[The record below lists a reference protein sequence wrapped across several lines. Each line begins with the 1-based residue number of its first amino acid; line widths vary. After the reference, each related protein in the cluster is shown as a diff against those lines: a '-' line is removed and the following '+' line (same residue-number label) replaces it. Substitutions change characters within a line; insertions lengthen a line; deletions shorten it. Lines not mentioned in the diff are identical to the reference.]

1 MQALHLLMGKIL
13 HSRKGRMRA
22 WMGTLGL
29 GIAALLLLVAVQMQA
44 DFSELLQ
51 GKQNKDTNTQYL
63 VINRQLNNNNLNSGG
78 LREEE
83 LAALKKLPEVSAVGI
98 IQPGYFKASLSSTSD
113 RFPFYTDVSFE
124 TVSSDFLDEI
134 PEHWSWQEK
143 DEYVPIIVPSLYL
156 DLYNFQFALAQ
167 QLPQLTPEVV
177 KMIFFNIRIQG
188 PNGEVVLKGKVAGFS
203 DRIQSML
210 VPQEFMQ
217 WCNTRFAQG
226 EKRNPS
232 RILLKTKDATSPEL
246 NQFLEKN
253 QLQADKEK
261 TRFSKYR
268 EIVNWIAG
276 ISGLSGLLMLI
287 FAALVLSLF
296 IQLNIVSKQDEIR
309 LLIQLGASPQQ
320 MIGFLMKKFFPPNAI
335 IVLIALGLVAIL
347 QYLLFGWLQ
356 KKAIGVS
363 AWISPLTLLTAFL
376 LILLMGVINRIAIG
390 RSVKEN
396 PTR

>member
-1 MQALHLLMGKIL
+1 MGKIL
-13 HSRKGRMRA
+13 HSRKGQMRA

-83 LAALKKLPEVSAVGI
+83 LEALKKLPEVSAVGI

-134 PEHWSWQEK
+134 PEHWTWQEK

-217 WCNTRFAQG
+217 WCNARFAQG

-232 RILLKTKDATSPEL
+232 RILIKTKDATSPVL

-363 AWISPLTLLTAFL
+363 AWISPLTLLAALL

>member
-13 HSRKGRMRA
+13 HSRKGRLRA

-44 DFSELLQ
+44 DFSELLE
-51 GKQNKDTNTQYL
+51 GKQNKETNTQYL
-63 VINRQLNNNNLNSGG
+63 VINRQLNNNNLNAGG

-98 IQPGYFKASLSSTSD
+98 MQPGYFKASLSSTSD

-134 PEHWSWQEK
+134 PEHWTWQEK
-143 DEYVPIIVPSLYL
+143 DDYVPIIVPSLYL

-188 PNGEVVLKGKVAGFS
+188 PKGVLVLKGKVAGFS

-217 WCNTRFAQG
+217 WCNAWFAQG
-226 EKRNPS
+226 EKRSPS
-232 RILLKTKDATSPEL
+232 RILIKTKDATSPVL

-276 ISGLSGLLMLI
+276 ISGLSGLLMLV

-356 KKAIGVS
+356 KKTIGVS
-363 AWISPLTLLTAFL
+363 AWISPLTLIAALL
-376 LILLMGVINRIAIG
+376 LILLMGVVNRIAIG
-390 RSVKEN
+390 KSVKEN
-396 PTR
+396 PTQ

>member
-1 MQALHLLMGKIL
+1 L
-13 HSRKGRMRA
+13 
-22 WMGTLGL
+22 
-29 GIAALLLLVAVQMQA
+29 
-44 DFSELLQ
+44 
-51 GKQNKDTNTQYL
+51 
-63 VINRQLNNNNLNSGG
+63 
-78 LREEE
+78 
-83 LAALKKLPEVSAVGI
+83 
-98 IQPGYFKASLSSTSD
+98 
-113 RFPFYTDVSFE
+113 
-124 TVSSDFLDEI
+124 
-134 PEHWSWQEK
+134 
-143 DEYVPIIVPSLYL
+143 
-156 DLYNFQFALAQ
+156 
-167 QLPQLTPEVV
+167 
-177 KMIFFNIRIQG
+177 
-188 PNGEVVLKGKVAGFS
+188 VLKGKVAGFS

-217 WCNTRFAQG
+217 WCNARFAQG

-232 RILLKTKDATSPEL
+232 RILIKTKDATSPVL

-276 ISGLSGLLMLI
+276 ISGLSGLLMLV

-335 IVLIALGLVAIL
+335 IVLFALGLVAIL

-356 KKAIGVS
+356 KKTIGVS
-363 AWISPLTLLTAFL
+363 AWISPLTLLAALL
-376 LILLMGVINRIAIG
+376 LILLMGVVNRIAIG
-390 RSVKEN
+390 KSVKEN
-396 PTR
+396 PTQ

>member
-13 HSRKGRMRA
+13 HSRKGRLRA

-29 GIAALLLLVAVQMQA
+29 GIAALLLLIAVQMQS

-134 PEHWSWQEK
+134 PEHWTWQEK

-217 WCNTRFAQG
+217 WCNARFAQG

-232 RILLKTKDATSPEL
+232 RILIKTKDATSPVL

-335 IVLIALGLVAIL
+335 VVMIALGLVAIL
-347 QYLLFGWLQ
+347 QYLLFSWLQ

-363 AWISPLTLLTAFL
+363 AWISPLTLLAALL
-376 LILLMGVINRIAIG
+376 LILLMGVVNRIAIG

>member
-1 MQALHLLMGKIL
+1 L
-13 HSRKGRMRA
+13 
-22 WMGTLGL
+22 
-29 GIAALLLLVAVQMQA
+29 
-44 DFSELLQ
+44 
-51 GKQNKDTNTQYL
+51 
-63 VINRQLNNNNLNSGG
+63 
-78 LREEE
+78 
-83 LAALKKLPEVSAVGI
+83 
-98 IQPGYFKASLSSTSD
+98 
-113 RFPFYTDVSFE
+113 
-124 TVSSDFLDEI
+124 
-134 PEHWSWQEK
+134 
-143 DEYVPIIVPSLYL
+143 
-156 DLYNFQFALAQ
+156 
-167 QLPQLTPEVV
+167 
-177 KMIFFNIRIQG
+177 
-188 PNGEVVLKGKVAGFS
+188 VLKGKVAGFS

-217 WCNTRFAQG
+217 WCNARFAQG
-226 EKRNPS
+226 EKRSPS
-232 RILLKTKDATSPEL
+232 RILIKTKDATSPVL

-276 ISGLSGLLMLI
+276 ISGLSGLLMLV

-356 KKAIGVS
+356 KKTIGVS
-363 AWISPLTLLTAFL
+363 AWISPLTLIAALL
-376 LILLMGVINRIAIG
+376 LILLMGVVNRIAIG
-390 RSVKEN
+390 KSVKEN
-396 PTR
+396 PTQ

>member
-13 HSRKGRMRA
+13 HSRKGRLRV

-29 GIAALLLLVAVQMQA
+29 GIAALLLLIAVQMQS
-44 DFSELLQ
+44 DFSELLE
-51 GKQNKDTNTQYL
+51 GKQNKETNTQYL
-63 VINRQLNNNNLNSGG
+63 VINRQLNNNNLNAGG
-78 LREEE
+78 LREDE

-98 IQPGYFKASLSSTSD
+98 MQPGYFKASLSSTSD

-134 PEHWSWQEK
+134 PEHWTWQEK
-143 DEYVPIIVPSLYL
+143 DDYVPIIVPSLYL

-188 PNGEVVLKGKVAGFS
+188 PNGEVVLIGKVAGFS

-217 WCNTRFAQG
+217 WCNARFAQG

-232 RILLKTKDATSPEL
+232 RILIKTKDATSPVL

-261 TRFSKYR
+261 TRYSKYR

-276 ISGLSGLLMLI
+276 ISGLSGLLMLV

-320 MIGFLMKKFFPPNAI
+320 MIGFLMKKFYPPNAF

-356 KKAIGVS
+356 KKTIGVS
-363 AWISPLTLLTAFL
+363 AWISPLTLLAALL
-376 LILLMGVINRIAIG
+376 LILLMGVVNRIAIG
-390 RSVKEN
+390 RSVKDN

>member
-29 GIAALLLLVAVQMQA
+29 GIAALLLLVAVQMEA

-188 PNGEVVLKGKVAGFS
+188 PNGEVVVKGKVAGFS

-232 RILLKTKDATSPEL
+232 RILLKTKDATSPVL

-276 ISGLSGLLMLI
+276 ISGLSGLLMLV

>member
-13 HSRKGRMRA
+13 HSRKGRLRA
-22 WMGTLGL
+22 WLGTLGL

-44 DFSELLQ
+44 DFSELLE
-51 GKQNKDTNTQYL
+51 GKQNKETNTQYL
-63 VINRQLNNNNLNSGG
+63 VINRQLNNNNLNAGG

-98 IQPGYFKASLSSTSD
+98 MQPGYFKASLSSTSD

-134 PEHWSWQEK
+134 PEHWTWQEK
-143 DEYVPIIVPSLYL
+143 DDYVPIIVPSLYL

-203 DRIQSML
+203 NRIQSML
-210 VPQEFMQ
+210 VPHEFMQ
-217 WCNTRFAQG
+217 WCNARFALG

-232 RILLKTKDATSPEL
+232 RILIKTKDATSPVL

-276 ISGLSGLLMLI
+276 ISGLSGLLMLV

-356 KKAIGVS
+356 KKTIGVS
-363 AWISPLTLLTAFL
+363 AWISPLTLIAALL
-376 LILLMGVINRIAIG
+376 LILLMGVVNRIAIG
-390 RSVKEN
+390 KSVKEN
-396 PTR
+396 PTQ

>member
-1 MQALHLLMGKIL
+1 
-13 HSRKGRMRA
+13 
-22 WMGTLGL
+22 
-29 GIAALLLLVAVQMQA
+29 
-44 DFSELLQ
+44 
-51 GKQNKDTNTQYL
+51 
-63 VINRQLNNNNLNSGG
+63 
-78 LREEE
+78 
-83 LAALKKLPEVSAVGI
+83 
-98 IQPGYFKASLSSTSD
+98 
-113 RFPFYTDVSFE
+113 
-124 TVSSDFLDEI
+124 
-134 PEHWSWQEK
+134 
-143 DEYVPIIVPSLYL
+143 
-156 DLYNFQFALAQ
+156 
-167 QLPQLTPEVV
+167 
-177 KMIFFNIRIQG
+177 
-188 PNGEVVLKGKVAGFS
+188 VAGFS

-217 WCNTRFAQG
+217 WCNARFAQG
-226 EKRNPS
+226 EKQNPS
-232 RILLKTKDATSPEL
+232 RILIKTKDATSPVL

-335 IVLIALGLVAIL
+335 VVMIALGLVAIL

-363 AWISPLTLLTAFL
+363 AWISPLTLLAALL
-376 LILLMGVINRIAIG
+376 LILLMGVVNRIAIG
-390 RSVKEN
+390 KSVKEN

>member
-13 HSRKGRMRA
+13 HSRKGRLRA

-29 GIAALLLLVAVQMQA
+29 GIAALLLLIAVQMQA
-44 DFSELLQ
+44 DFNELLQ

-98 IQPGYFKASLSSTSD
+98 IQPGYFKASLSSNSD

-134 PEHWSWQEK
+134 PEHWTWQEK

-217 WCNTRFAQG
+217 WCNARFAQG

-232 RILLKTKDATSPEL
+232 RILIKTNDATSPVL

-276 ISGLSGLLMLI
+276 ISGLSGLLMLV

-320 MIGFLMKKFFPPNAI
+320 MIGFLMKKFFPPNAF

-356 KKAIGVS
+356 KKTIGVS
-363 AWISPLTLLTAFL
+363 AWISPLTLLAALL
-376 LILLMGVINRIAIG
+376 LILLMGVVNRIAIG
-390 RSVKEN
+390 RSVKDN

>member
-13 HSRKGRMRA
+13 HSRKGRLRA

-44 DFSELLQ
+44 DFSELLE
-51 GKQNKDTNTQYL
+51 GKQNKEDNSQYL
-63 VINRQLNNNNLNSGG
+63 VINRQLNNNNLNAGG

-98 IQPGYFKASLSSTSD
+98 MQPGYFKASLSSTSD

-134 PEHWSWQEK
+134 PEHWTWQEK
-143 DEYVPIIVPSLYL
+143 DDYVPIIVPSLYL

-177 KMIFFNIRIQG
+177 KMIFFNIRIRG
-188 PNGEVVLKGKVAGFS
+188 PKGELVLKGKVAGFS

-217 WCNTRFAQG
+217 WCNARFAQG

-232 RILLKTKDATSPEL
+232 RILIKTKDATSPVL

-276 ISGLSGLLMLI
+276 ISGLSGLLMLV

-356 KKAIGVS
+356 KKTIGVS
-363 AWISPLTLLTAFL
+363 AWISPLTLLAALL
-376 LILLMGVINRIAIG
+376 LILLMGVVNRIAIG
-390 RSVKEN
+390 KSVKYN

>member
-13 HSRKGRMRA
+13 HSRKGRLRA

-29 GIAALLLLVAVQMQA
+29 GIAALLLLVAVQMQS

-83 LAALKKLPEVSAVGI
+83 LEALKKLPEVSAVDI

-134 PEHWSWQEK
+134 PEHWTWQEK

-217 WCNTRFAQG
+217 WCNARFAQG

-232 RILLKTKDATSPEL
+232 RILIKTKDATSPVL

-363 AWISPLTLLTAFL
+363 AWISPLTLLAALL

>member
-13 HSRKGRMRA
+13 HSRKGRLRA

-29 GIAALLLLVAVQMQA
+29 GIAALLLLVAVQMQS

-83 LAALKKLPEVSAVGI
+83 LEALKKLPEVSAVGI

-134 PEHWSWQEK
+134 PEHWTWQEK

-217 WCNTRFAQG
+217 WCNARFAQG

-232 RILLKTKDATSPEL
+232 RILIKTKDATSPVL

-276 ISGLSGLLMLI
+276 ISGLSGLLMLV

-363 AWISPLTLLTAFL
+363 AWISPLTLLAALL
-376 LILLMGVINRIAIG
+376 LILLMGVVNRIAIG

>member
-13 HSRKGRMRA
+13 HSRKGQMRA

-63 VINRQLNNNNLNSGG
+63 VINRQLNNNNLNAGG

-83 LAALKKLPEVSAVGI
+83 LEALKKLPEVSAVGI

-217 WCNTRFAQG
+217 WCNARFAQG

-232 RILLKTKDATSPEL
+232 RILIKTKDATSPVL

-335 IVLIALGLVAIL
+335 VVMIAQGLVAIL

-363 AWISPLTLLTAFL
+363 AWISPLTLLAALL
-376 LILLMGVINRIAIG
+376 LILLMGVVNRIAIG
-390 RSVKEN
+390 KSVKEN
-396 PTR
+396 PTQ

>member
-13 HSRKGRMRA
+13 HSRKGRLRA

-29 GIAALLLLVAVQMQA
+29 GIAALLLLVAVQMQS

-83 LAALKKLPEVSAVGI
+83 LEALKKLPEVSAVGI

-134 PEHWSWQEK
+134 PEHWTWQEK

-217 WCNTRFAQG
+217 WCNARFAQG

-232 RILLKTKDATSPEL
+232 RILIKTKDATSPVL

-363 AWISPLTLLTAFL
+363 AWISPLTLLAALL
-376 LILLMGVINRIAIG
+376 LILLMGVINRIAIR

>member
-13 HSRKGRMRA
+13 HSRKGRLRA

-29 GIAALLLLVAVQMQA
+29 GIAALLLLVAVQMQS

-83 LAALKKLPEVSAVGI
+83 LEALKKLPEVSAVGI

-134 PEHWSWQEK
+134 PEHWTWQEK

-217 WCNTRFAQG
+217 WCNARFAQG

-232 RILLKTKDATSPEL
+232 RILIKTKDATSPVL

-363 AWISPLTLLTAFL
+363 AWISPLTLLAALL
-376 LILLMGVINRIAIG
+376 LILLMGVVNRIAIG

>member
-83 LAALKKLPEVSAVGI
+83 LAALKKLPEVTAVGI

-232 RILLKTKDATSPEL
+232 RILLKTKDATSPVL

-276 ISGLSGLLMLI
+276 ISGLSGLLMLV

>member
-13 HSRKGRMRA
+13 HSRKGQMRA

-83 LAALKKLPEVSAVGI
+83 LEALKKLPEVSAVGI

-134 PEHWSWQEK
+134 PEHWTWQEK

-217 WCNTRFAQG
+217 WCNARFAQG

-232 RILLKTKDATSPEL
+232 RILIKTKDATSPVL

-363 AWISPLTLLTAFL
+363 AWISPLTLLAALL

>member
-13 HSRKGRMRA
+13 HSRKGRLRA

-134 PEHWSWQEK
+134 PEQWIWQEK

-203 DRIQSML
+203 DRIQSIL

-217 WCNTRFAQG
+217 WCNARFAQG

-232 RILLKTKDATSPEL
+232 RILIKTKDATSPVL

-363 AWISPLTLLTAFL
+363 AWISPLTLLAALL

>member
-13 HSRKGRMRA
+13 HSRKGRLRA

-29 GIAALLLLVAVQMQA
+29 GIAALLLLIAVQMQS

-63 VINRQLNNNNLNSGG
+63 VINRQLNNNNLNAGG
-78 LREEE
+78 LSKEE

-124 TVSSDFLDEI
+124 SVSSDFLDEI

-217 WCNTRFAQG
+217 WCNARFAQG

-232 RILLKTKDATSPEL
+232 RILIKTKDATSPVL

-363 AWISPLTLLTAFL
+363 AWISPLTLLAALL
-376 LILLMGVINRIAIG
+376 LILLMGVINRIAIR

>member
-13 HSRKGRMRA
+13 HSRKGRVRA

-44 DFSELLQ
+44 DFSELLE
-51 GKQNKDTNTQYL
+51 GKQNKETNTQYL

-78 LREEE
+78 LREDE
-83 LAALKKLPEVSAVGI
+83 LDALKKLPEVSAVGI
-98 IQPGYFKASLSSTSD
+98 MQPGYFKASLSSTSD

-134 PEHWSWQEK
+134 PEHWTWQEK

-188 PNGEVVLKGKVAGFS
+188 PKGELVLKGKVAGFS

-217 WCNTRFAQG
+217 WCNARFAQG

-232 RILLKTKDATSPEL
+232 RILIKTKDATSPVL

-276 ISGLSGLLMLI
+276 ISGLSGLLMLV

-335 IVLIALGLVAIL
+335 VVLISLGLVAIL
-347 QYLLFGWLQ
+347 QFLLFGWLQ

-363 AWISPLTLLTAFL
+363 AWISPLTLLAALL

>member
-13 HSRKGRMRA
+13 HSRKGRLRA

-29 GIAALLLLVAVQMQA
+29 GIAALLLLVAVQMQS

-83 LAALKKLPEVSAVGI
+83 LEALKKLPEVSAVGI

-134 PEHWSWQEK
+134 PEHWTWQEK

-217 WCNTRFAQG
+217 WCNARFAQG

-232 RILLKTKDATSPEL
+232 RILIKTKDATSPVL

-347 QYLLFGWLQ
+347 QYLLFSWLQ

-363 AWISPLTLLTAFL
+363 AWISPLTLLAALL

>member
-1 MQALHLLMGKIL
+1 
-13 HSRKGRMRA
+13 
-22 WMGTLGL
+22 
-29 GIAALLLLVAVQMQA
+29 
-44 DFSELLQ
+44 
-51 GKQNKDTNTQYL
+51 
-63 VINRQLNNNNLNSGG
+63 
-78 LREEE
+78 
-83 LAALKKLPEVSAVGI
+83 
-98 IQPGYFKASLSSTSD
+98 
-113 RFPFYTDVSFE
+113 
-124 TVSSDFLDEI
+124 
-134 PEHWSWQEK
+134 
-143 DEYVPIIVPSLYL
+143 
-156 DLYNFQFALAQ
+156 
-167 QLPQLTPEVV
+167 
-177 KMIFFNIRIQG
+177 MIFFNIRIQG
-188 PNGEVVLKGKVAGFS
+188 PKGELVLKGKVAGFS

-217 WCNTRFAQG
+217 WCNARFAQG

-232 RILLKTKDATSPEL
+232 RILIKTKDATSPVL

-276 ISGLSGLLMLI
+276 VSGLSGLLMLV

-356 KKAIGVS
+356 KKTIGVS
-363 AWISPLTLLTAFL
+363 AWISPVTLLAALL
-376 LILLMGVINRIAIG
+376 LILLMGVVNRIAIG
-390 RSVKEN
+390 KSVKDN

>member
-13 HSRKGRMRA
+13 HSRKGQLRA

-44 DFSELLQ
+44 DFSELLE
-51 GKQNKDTNTQYL
+51 GKQNKETNTQYL
-63 VINRQLNNNNLNSGG
+63 VINRQLNNNNLNAGG

-98 IQPGYFKASLSSTSD
+98 MQPGYFKASLSSTSD

-134 PEHWSWQEK
+134 PEHWTWQEK
-143 DEYVPIIVPSLYL
+143 DDYVPIIVPSLYL

-203 DRIQSML
+203 NRIQSML
-210 VPQEFMQ
+210 VPHEFMQ
-217 WCNTRFAQG
+217 WCNARFALG

-232 RILLKTKDATSPEL
+232 RILIKTKDATSPVL

-276 ISGLSGLLMLI
+276 ISGLSGLLMLV

-356 KKAIGVS
+356 KKTIGVS
-363 AWISPLTLLTAFL
+363 AWISPLTLIAALL
-376 LILLMGVINRIAIG
+376 LILLMGVVNRIAIG
-390 RSVKEN
+390 KSVKEN
-396 PTR
+396 PTQ

>member
-29 GIAALLLLVAVQMQA
+29 GIAALLLLIAVQMQA

-232 RILLKTKDATSPEL
+232 RILLKTKDATSPVL

-276 ISGLSGLLMLI
+276 ISGLSGLLMLV

>member
-1 MQALHLLMGKIL
+1 
-13 HSRKGRMRA
+13 
-22 WMGTLGL
+22 
-29 GIAALLLLVAVQMQA
+29 MQA

-51 GKQNKDTNTQYL
+51 GKQNKETNTQYL
-63 VINRQLNNNNLNSGG
+63 VINRQLNNNNLNAGG

-98 IQPGYFKASLSSTSD
+98 MQPGYFKASLSSTSD

-124 TVSSDFLDEI
+124 TVSSDFLNEI
-134 PEHWSWQEK
+134 PEHWTWQEK
-143 DEYVPIIVPSLYL
+143 DDYVPIIVPSLYL

-177 KMIFFNIRIQG
+177 KMIFFNIRIKG
-188 PNGEVVLKGKVAGFS
+188 PKGEVVLKGKVAGFS

-217 WCNTRFAQG
+217 WCNARFAQG

-232 RILLKTKDATSPEL
+232 RILIKTKDATSPVL

-276 ISGLSGLLMLI
+276 ISGLSGLLMLV

-356 KKAIGVS
+356 KKTIGVS
-363 AWISPLTLLTAFL
+363 AWISPLTLIAALL
-376 LILLMGVINRIAIG
+376 LILLMGVVNRIAIG
-390 RSVKEN
+390 KSVKEN
-396 PTR
+396 PTQ

>member
-29 GIAALLLLVAVQMQA
+29 GIAALLLLVAVQMEA

-232 RILLKTKDATSPEL
+232 RILLKTKDATSPVL

-276 ISGLSGLLMLI
+276 ISGLSGLLMLV

>member
-13 HSRKGRMRA
+13 HSRKGRLRA

-29 GIAALLLLVAVQMQA
+29 GIAALLLLIAVQMQS
-44 DFSELLQ
+44 DFSELLE
-51 GKQNKDTNTQYL
+51 GKQNKETNTQYL
-63 VINRQLNNNNLNSGG
+63 VINRQLNNNNLNAGG
-78 LREEE
+78 LREDE

-98 IQPGYFKASLSSTSD
+98 MQPGYFKASLSSTSD

-134 PEHWSWQEK
+134 PEHWTWQEK
-143 DEYVPIIVPSLYL
+143 DDYVPIIVPSLYL

-188 PNGEVVLKGKVAGFS
+188 PNGEVVLIGKVAGFS

-217 WCNTRFAQG
+217 WCNARFAQG

-232 RILLKTKDATSPEL
+232 RILIKTKDATSPVL

-261 TRFSKYR
+261 TRYSKYR

-276 ISGLSGLLMLI
+276 ISGLSGLLMLV

-320 MIGFLMKKFFPPNAI
+320 MIGFLMKKFYPPNAF

-356 KKAIGVS
+356 KKAIWVS
-363 AWISPLTLLTAFL
+363 AWISPLTLLAALL
-376 LILLMGVINRIAIG
+376 LILLMGVVNRIVIG
-390 RSVKEN
+390 KSVKEN

>member
-13 HSRKGRMRA
+13 HSRKGRLRA

-29 GIAALLLLVAVQMQA
+29 GIAALLLLIAVQMQA

-134 PEHWSWQEK
+134 PEHWTWQEK

-217 WCNTRFAQG
+217 WCNARFAQG

-232 RILLKTKDATSPEL
+232 RILIKTKDATSPVL

-276 ISGLSGLLMLI
+276 ISGLSGLLMLV

-356 KKAIGVS
+356 KKTIGVS
-363 AWISPLTLLTAFL
+363 AWISPLTLIAALL
-376 LILLMGVINRIAIG
+376 LILLMGVVNRIAIG
-390 RSVKEN
+390 KSVKEN
-396 PTR
+396 PTQ

>member
-217 WCNTRFAQG
+217 WCNRRFAQG

-232 RILLKTKDATSPEL
+232 RILLKTKDATSPVL

-276 ISGLSGLLMLI
+276 ISGLSGLLMLV

-363 AWISPLTLLTAFL
+363 AWISPLTLLAALL

>member
-13 HSRKGRMRA
+13 HSRKGRLRA

-29 GIAALLLLVAVQMQA
+29 GIAALLLLVAVQMQS

-83 LAALKKLPEVSAVGI
+83 LEALKKLPEVSAVGI

-134 PEHWSWQEK
+134 PEHWTWQEK

-217 WCNTRFAQG
+217 WCNARFAQG

-232 RILLKTKDATSPEL
+232 RILIKTKDATSPVL

-276 ISGLSGLLMLI
+276 ISGLSGLMMLI

-363 AWISPLTLLTAFL
+363 AWISPLTLLAALL
-376 LILLMGVINRIAIG
+376 LILLMGVVNRIAIG

>member
-1 MQALHLLMGKIL
+1 
-13 HSRKGRMRA
+13 
-22 WMGTLGL
+22 
-29 GIAALLLLVAVQMQA
+29 
-44 DFSELLQ
+44 
-51 GKQNKDTNTQYL
+51 
-63 VINRQLNNNNLNSGG
+63 
-78 LREEE
+78 
-83 LAALKKLPEVSAVGI
+83 
-98 IQPGYFKASLSSTSD
+98 
-113 RFPFYTDVSFE
+113 
-124 TVSSDFLDEI
+124 
-134 PEHWSWQEK
+134 
-143 DEYVPIIVPSLYL
+143 
-156 DLYNFQFALAQ
+156 
-167 QLPQLTPEVV
+167 
-177 KMIFFNIRIQG
+177 
-188 PNGEVVLKGKVAGFS
+188 
-203 DRIQSML
+203 
-210 VPQEFMQ
+210 MQ
-217 WCNTRFAQG
+217 WCNARFAQG

-232 RILLKTKDATSPEL
+232 RILIKTKDATSPVL

-335 IVLIALGLVAIL
+335 VVIIALGLVAIL

-356 KKAIGVS
+356 KKTIGVS
-363 AWISPLTLLTAFL
+363 AWISPLTLLAALL
-376 LILLMGVINRIAIG
+376 LILLMGVVNRIAIG

>member
-13 HSRKGRMRA
+13 HSRKGQLRA

-44 DFSELLQ
+44 DFSELLE
-51 GKQNKDTNTQYL
+51 GKQNKETNTQYL
-63 VINRQLNNNNLNSGG
+63 VINRQLNNNNLNAGG

-98 IQPGYFKASLSSTSD
+98 MQPGYFKASLSSSSD

-134 PEHWSWQEK
+134 PEHWTWQEK
-143 DEYVPIIVPSLYL
+143 DDYVPIIVPSLYL

-177 KMIFFNIRIQG
+177 KMIFFNIRIKG
-188 PNGEVVLKGKVAGFS
+188 PKGEVVLKGKVAGFS

-217 WCNTRFAQG
+217 WCNARFAQG

-232 RILLKTKDATSPEL
+232 RILIKTKDATSPVL

-276 ISGLSGLLMLI
+276 ISGLSGLLMLV

-356 KKAIGVS
+356 KKTIGVS
-363 AWISPLTLLTAFL
+363 AWISPLTLIAALL
-376 LILLMGVINRIAIG
+376 LILLMGVVNRIAIG
-390 RSVKEN
+390 KSVKEN
-396 PTR
+396 PTQ

>member
-13 HSRKGRMRA
+13 HSRKGRLRA

-29 GIAALLLLVAVQMQA
+29 GIAALLLLVAVQMQS

-83 LAALKKLPEVSAVGI
+83 LEALKKLPEVSAVGI

-134 PEHWSWQEK
+134 PEHWTWQEK

-217 WCNTRFAQG
+217 WCNARFAQG

-232 RILLKTKDATSPEL
+232 RILIKTKDATSPVL

-363 AWISPLTLLTAFL
+363 AWISPLTLLAALL

>member
-13 HSRKGRMRA
+13 HSRKGRLRA

-63 VINRQLNNNNLNSGG
+63 VINRQLNNNNLNAGG

-83 LAALKKLPEVSAVGI
+83 LAALKKLPDVSAIGI

-124 TVSSDFLDEI
+124 SVTSDFLDEI

-232 RILLKTKDATSPEL
+232 RILLKTKDATSPVL

-276 ISGLSGLLMLI
+276 ISGLSGLLMLV

-296 IQLNIVSKQDEIR
+296 IQLNIVSKQDEIQ

>member
-83 LAALKKLPEVSAVGI
+83 LAALKKLPEVTAVGI

-232 RILLKTKDATSPEL
+232 RILLKTKDATSPVL

-276 ISGLSGLLMLI
+276 ISGLSGLLMLV

-390 RSVKEN
+390 RSVKDN